1 MRRSGACAGA
11 KEAHFWW
18 SGLMLLP
25 YVREKFKPC
34 PLFPH
39 TADTIV
45 KLSQRLMYTCVSSQ
59 STQLSSCSCLR
70 SEGKRIW
77 LMDVNTR
84 SAHA

>member
-1 MRRSGACAGA
+1 
-11 KEAHFWW
+11 
-18 SGLMLLP
+18 MLLP

-59 STQLSSCSCLR
+59 STQLSSCSRLK
-70 SEGKRIW
+70 SEGRRIW
-77 LMDVNTR
+77 LMDVKYTFCACVSFAEEVVR
-84 SAHA
+84 PWPDQPD